1 MMERQISVASEWR
14 YAMNENQPHTKPNPE
29 PTKPVATPDQAKP
42 VVVTPSHSPQ
52 PEITAPKTNS

>member
-1 MMERQISVASEWR
+1 
-14 YAMNENQPHTKPNPE
+14 MNENQPHTKPNSE

-42 VVVTPSHSPQ
+42 AVVIPSHSPQ